1 VIARVRQD
9 ENPELFEILKTYVT
23 SRGAAIDGDV
33 IEITGEWAQFLVSG
47 QPHRVYNLGF
57 RYRTAPEE
65 TMVNVN
71 VIKNLTIIR
80 PEGPT

>member
-1 VIARVRQD
+1 MIASVSRA
-9 ENPELFEILKTYVT
+9 ENPELFEILKTYAT

-33 IEITGEWAQFLVSG
+33 IEVKGEWTEITANG

-57 RYRTAPEE
+57 RYRVAPEDV
-65 TMVNVN
+65 MVNLS

-80 PEGPT
+80 PEGTP